1 MEASD
6 ASPKPMLLLPQNME
20 QRITAVNVERIQA
33 GRSARLNLSNIL
45 PTNPRTSA
53 SETPMCREI
62 NIKSSRKSAILACL
76 LLMVP
81 AFLGIGRA
89 HSQEMNVLASP
100 QLDSVVAIVGG
111 QLIDGN
117 GGRPLQDSCILIRG
131 NQIIKVGTRLETP
144 IPQGAE
150 VLDASGQSVLPGLFD
165 SHFHSRD
172 SVERPVEFEL
182 HNGITSFRDPGHPF
196 KYYTTLL
203 SSDATIS
210 RVFLCGGHLDGPP
223 VVWPD
228 QAAVVTT
235 AEEAKQAVRDHVDRG
250 ASAIKVYFR
259 LPLEHVRAAC
269 EAASERRVPVTAHL
283 ELVDADDAIEAG
295 VIGIEH
301 ITSFGTTIAT
311 KDQVEQFKSL
321 VKADSGA
328 RHEWRYRLWAQ
339 VQTEN
344 NPRVDE
350 LIDLIVQR
358 GVFVSPTLAV
368 FERQAGEKGAT
379 AAEAAGFKKMMSF
392 FRRCHEAGAKVVVGS
407 HTSAPFAARG
417 KAYLREVEL
426 LVESGMKPMDVLV
439 SATKTGAEFF
449 GVADRLGTIEVGK
462 LADLIVVEGDPSAT
476 IRDLDRVTQ
485 VMLNGQW
492 AELP

>member
-1 MEASD
+1 
-6 ASPKPMLLLPQNME
+6 
-20 QRITAVNVERIQA
+20 
-33 GRSARLNLSNIL
+33 
-45 PTNPRTSA
+45 
-53 SETPMCREI
+53 MCRKSDI
-62 NIKSSRKSAILACL
+62 TSSRKPAVLVSLFL
-76 LLMVP
+76 LIPGL
-81 AFLGIGRA
+81 LGICTA
-89 HSQEMNVLASP
+89 HAQEMNLVASP
-100 QLDSVVAIVGG
+100 QPDSVVAIVGG
-111 QLIDGN
+111 KLIDGK
-117 GGRPLQDSCILIRG
+117 GGRPLPDSCILVRG
-131 NQIIKVGTRLETP
+131 NQIVKVGSRAETP
-144 IPQGAE
+144 IPEGAE
-150 VLDASGQSVLPGLFD
+150 VLDASGKSVLPGLFD

-203 SSDATIS
+203 SSGATIP
-210 RVFLCGGHLDGPP
+210 RVFLCGGHLDAPP

-228 QAAVVTT
+228 QAAVITT
-235 AEEAKQAVRDHVDRG
+235 AEEAKQAVFDHVDRG
-250 ASAIKVYFR
+250 ASAIKIYFR
-259 LPLEHVRAAC
+259 LPLEHARAAC
-269 EAASERRVPVTAHL
+269 EAANQRRVPVTAHL

-311 KDQVEQFKSL
+311 KDQVAQFKSL
-321 VKADSGA
+321 VRADSDS
-328 RHEWRYRLWAQ
+328 RREWRYRLWAQ
-339 VQTEN
+339 VQLEN
-344 NPRVDE
+344 NPRVDK

-379 AAEAAGFKKMMSF
+379 AAEAAGFKNMMSF

-417 KAYLREVEL
+417 KAYLQELEL
-426 LVESGMKPMDVLV
+426 LVDSGMKPMDVLV
-439 SATKTGAEFF
+439 SATQTGAEFF

-462 LADLIVVEGDPSAT
+462 LADLVVVEGDPSTT
-476 IRDLDRVTQ
+476 IRDLDRVAQ

-492 AELP
+492 VELR